1 MATTPAKPSRPYH
14 QSIWYKIPMAGL
26 HLILATAALWLGM
39 SIPSYFRSVS
49 PLVLE
54 AAAAGTPDLVQ
65 QATDQL
71 QSGRPGLAQP
81 LLQLAANQPGTSTL
95 QLQAEALFEANPN
108 YKWSGGPAPFY
119 EQFLQQAAFL
129 REDETSV
136 IPTLL
141 PGEHRRQL
149 LGFLEQSP
157 NRNVGLILQTRE
169 LDGWTRFYP
178 VNSTSGQPLDATILT
193 TALLEQSGA
202 LPEDLRQRLFSI
214 IETALDRGPE
224 AIAPL
229 ESFYISILTIGRRAD
244 WIQLQTL
251 VQASRTPE
259 QLLFA
264 AQSLQ
269 ENPER
274 LPVLLAASLNA
285 ESNLALTGYLH
296 RHGKR
301 GWEGVA
307 SALQMGRGAFE
318 SLLAFDKPLYLPP
331 GFWSRLPAE
340 VRDSQNTFKT
350 FAESFPV
357 LGIVARVLAFG
368 LCGFFLVG
376 ILRVIILGRR
386 QRASHDRRVL
396 INIDSLV
403 GAVLVTL
410 LVWVLIEPGLMDFR
424 PNELG
429 SLQIKLAQILPEDS
443 LSTTENAVSKMIDQ
457 VTILVLLLFFIAQ
470 LLVFIFGLLK
480 ITEIRRQ
487 KVAPEVKLHLL
498 DNEEVLFELGLYVG
512 LGGTVGSLILVVLN
526 VVDASLMAAYAST
539 LFGIIFVAILKVGF
553 LRPFRRNLI
562 LGKN

>member
-1 MATTPAKPSRPYH
+1 MATTPAEPRRPFH

-26 HLILATAALWLGM
+26 HLILAAGALWLGM

-54 AAAAGTPDLVQ
+54 AAADGTPNLID

-71 QSGRPGLAQP
+71 QSGRPGLALP
-81 LLQLAANQPGTSTL
+81 LLALAGDKDGTSSL
-95 QLQAEALFEANPN
+95 REQAEALVAANPS
-108 YKWSGGPAPFY
+108 YRWSGGPAPFY
-119 EQFLQQAAFL
+119 EQFLRQAGFL
-129 REDETSV
+129 RDDEVAV

-157 NRNVGLILQTRE
+157 NRNVGRILQTRQ

-178 VNSTSGQPLDATILT
+178 VNSTSGQPLEATILA
-193 TALLEQSGA
+193 TALLEQAGA
-202 LPEDLRQRLFSI
+202 LPEELRVTLFGI
-214 IETALDRGPE
+214 IEAALDGEEKATP
-224 AIAPL
+224 PL
-229 ESFYISILTIGRRAD
+229 ESFYISILTLGRRAN
-244 WIQLQTL
+244 WIQLRTL
-251 VQASRTPE
+251 IEASRTPD

-264 AQSLQ
+264 AQALQ
-269 ENPER
+269 KEPAR
-274 LPVLLAASLNA
+274 MPVLLAASLNA
-285 ESNLALTGYLH
+285 DSNAALVGYLH
-296 RHGKR
+296 RHGDR

-307 SALQMGRGAFE
+307 SALRMGRGAFG
-318 SLLAFDKPLYLPP
+318 SLLAFDKPLYIPP
-331 GFWSRLPAE
+331 GFWLRLPAE
-340 VRDSQNTFKT
+340 VRESQDSFKA
-350 FAESFPV
+350 FAEGFPM
-357 LGIVARVLAFG
+357 LAIAARVLAFS

-386 QRASHDRRVL
+386 QRASHERRVL
-396 INIDSLV
+396 INLDSLV
-403 GAVLVTL
+403 GGVLVTL

-429 SLQIKLAQILPEDS
+429 SLQIKLAQVLPEDS

-487 KVAPEVKLHLL
+487 NLGPEVKLHLL
-498 DNEEVLFELGLYVG
+498 DNEEVLFDLGLYVG
-512 LGGTVGSLILVVLN
+512 LGGTVASLILVVLN
-526 VVDASLMAAYAST
+526 IVDASLMAAYAST
-539 LFGIIFVAILKVGF
+539 LFGIIFVAILKIGF
-553 LRPFRRNLI
+553 LRPFRRRLI
-562 LGKN
+562 LGQN